1 MTDELDEILGL
12 AKSETPDLP
21 SDAKMHE
28 LSHSINELVNLRS
41 RIERGIE
48 LLESL
53 KKEEMRLSNEV
64 IPAKLDEI
72 GFTKIV
78 LPDGRSVSYSPFY
91 SNKINAEREP
101 EAFDWLEENG
111 HGGSI
116 KGEATF
122 TYRRAERDTM
132 LENLERIKEEYG
144 YEAKIKLSVHHS
156 TLRALTREV
165 VENGGVFPPDLFNV
179 YIGRKTDVK

>member
-1 MTDELDEILGL
+1 MSDDLDEILGL
-12 AKSETPDLP
+12 AKSETPSLP
-21 SDAKMHE
+21 SDAAMKQ
-28 LSHSINELVNLRS
+28 LSDSINELVALRT
-41 RIERGIE
+41 RIERGTE
-48 LLESL
+48 LLENL
-53 KKEEMRLSNEV
+53 KKEEQRLSNEIV
-64 IPAKLDEI
+64 PAKLDEI

-91 SNKINAEREP
+91 SNKINPEHEP

-122 TYRRAERDTM
+122 TYRRADRDAM
-132 LENLERIKEEYG
+132 LENLARIKEDYG

-165 VENGGVFPPDLFNV
+165 VENGGVFPPDLFSV
-179 YIGRKTDVK
+179 YIGRKTEIK